1 MKPNNPLTDTD
12 LNEQLSALM
21 DDELDEW
28 QVRKLLQAAEQ
39 NPDVLS
45 RLNEL
50 QQQKAA
56 RTGLPAVDVLAG
68 VNQAIDEQATQQRL
82 YRRYQFRGIA
92 VGAISAMAATV
103 VIAVG
108 ALVIWPASS
117 GGLSDP
123 APIAEAPPADLN
135 QYWQVHAQYA
145 TFQAGSRWDET
156 ATVDTE
162 VR

>member
-1 MKPNNPLTDTD
+1 MKPNRSLNDTE
-12 LNEQLSALM
+12 LHEQLSALM
-21 DDELDEW
+21 DDELDDW
-28 QVRKLLQAAEQ
+28 QVRKLLQAAEHDPQ
-39 NPDVLS
+39 VLTT
-45 RLNEL
+45 LTEL

-56 RTGLPAVDVLAG
+56 RTGLPTMDVLAD

-82 YRRYQFRGIA
+82 YRRYQFRGMAI
-92 VGAISAMAATV
+92 GAMSAMAATV
-103 VIAVG
+103 VVAVG
-108 ALVIWPASS
+108 ALVFWPTSP

-123 APIAEAPPADLN
+123 ASVTEASPTDLN

-156 ATVDTE
+156 DTVHTE